1 MEKIKNKNIITL
13 IVSVAMAFTMFPA
26 FASADV
32 SPVTAKV
39 WFNASD
45 AERFIMS
52 RQELTVSSDL
62 SNEYYGI
69 REQENGVTVIDVLIA
84 ACIKK
89 YGNAF
94 KNASI
99 EERKEDYLDFSYSEA
114 YDSWSVTKWFGQST
128 FSTIYYINKSMS
140 GSVDQS
146 VVSNGDLIESVYIGE
161 SFSDLYSCFDKNSY
175 SAKTGR
181 KFRLTI
187 KADTWGTAVRPNTGT
202 RLCSVDKSTGLLTVL
217 PGMTTDAEGIALIS
231 FNKPGTYYIS
241 AKGSVTYDNF
251 GSTVTGNI
259 TAPWA
264 EVKVTMD
271 APSVK
276 AVNRSAS
283 SIKIS
288 WTKIVGAEKYRV
300 YRSVKKNKGFKKVK
314 TTRKTTWINNKLK
327 TGKKYYYKVRAI
339 SGNEKSPFSKVKS
352 SVPKPAK
359 AVIKKIQNR
368 GGNILISWKKVKD
381 ADGYVVYK
389 KEGSKGKFRNVKTL
403 KASYSKQYKSMG
415 IKKGKVYSYKIKAY
429 KILKGKKVY
438 GDFSEIKKI
447 KVK

>member
-1 MEKIKNKNIITL
+1 MKKTKNKNIIAF
-13 IVSVAMAFTMFPA
+13 IVSVAMVFTMFPA
-26 FASADV
+26 FASADA

-45 AERFIMS
+45 AERFIMP

-94 KNASI
+94 NDAS
-99 EERKEDYLDFSYSEA
+99 KTNYLDFSYSEA
-114 YDSWSVTKWFGQST
+114 YDSYSVTKWFGQNT
-128 FSTIYYINKSMS
+128 MNTLYYINRSMS
-140 GSVDQS
+140 LYSVDQS
-146 VVSNGDLIESVYIGE
+146 AVSNQDLIESVYVGE

-175 SAKTGR
+175 SVKTGR
-181 KFRLTI
+181 KLQITI
-187 KADTWGTAVRPNTGT
+187 KADTWGTAVKPNAGT
-202 RLCSVDKSTGLLTVL
+202 RICSVDRSTGSLTVL
-217 PGMTTDAEGIALIS
+217 PGMVTDAAGRALIS

-241 AKGSVTYDNF
+241 AKGPVTYDSF
-251 GSTVTGNI
+251 GSTVTGSI
-259 TAPWA
+259 AAPWA
-264 EVKVTMD
+264 EVKVTME

-276 AVNRSAS
+276 AANKSIK

-288 WTKIVGAEKYRV
+288 WKKITGAEKYQV

-314 TTRKTTWINNKLK
+314 TTKKTYWINTKLK

-339 SGNEKSPFSKVKS
+339 SGNEKSSFSNVKS
-352 SVPKPAK
+352 AKPKPAK
-359 AVIKKIQNR
+359 PVIRKIQNR

-415 IKKGKVYSYKIKAY
+415 INKGKVYSYKIKAY
-429 KILKGKKVY
+429 KIVKGKKVY
-438 GDFSEIKKI
+438 GNFSGIKKI
-447 KVK
+447 KAK

>member
-1 MEKIKNKNIITL
+1 MEKTKNKNIITL
-13 IVSVAMAFTMFPA
+13 IVSVAMVFTMFPA

-175 SAKTGR
+175 SVKTGR
-181 KFRLTI
+181 KFQITI
-187 KADTWGTAVRPNTGT
+187 KADTWGTAVKPNAGT
-202 RLCSVDKSTGLLTVL
+202 RICSIDKSTGLLAVL
-217 PGMTTDAEGIALIS
+217 PGMNTDADGKALIY
-231 FNKPGTYYIS
+231 FAKPGTYYIS
-241 AKGSVTYDNF
+241 AKGPVTYDSF
-251 GSTVTGNI
+251 GSTVTGKI

-264 EVKVTMD
+264 EVKVTMET
-271 APSVK
+271 PSVK
-276 AVNRSAS
+276 AANRSIK

-288 WTKIVGAEKYRV
+288 WKKITGAEKYQV

-314 TTRKTTWINNKLK
+314 TTKKTYWINTKLK

-339 SGNEKSPFSKVKS
+339 SGTEKSSFSNVKS
-352 SVPKPAK
+352 AKPKPAK
-359 AVIKKIQNR
+359 VIISKIQNR
-368 GGNILISWKKVKD
+368 GGNILINWKKVKD
-381 ADGYVVYK
+381 ADGYVIYK
-389 KEGSKGKFRNVKTL
+389 KESSKGKFRNVKTL
-403 KASYSKQYKSMG
+403 KASYSKKYTSMG

-429 KILKGKKVY
+429 KIVKGKKVY
-438 GDFSEIKKI
+438 GDFSGIKKI
-447 KVK
+447 KAK

>member
-1 MEKIKNKNIITL
+1 MKKTKNKNIIAL
-13 IVSVAMAFTMFPA
+13 IVSFAMVFTMLPA

-32 SPVTAKV
+32 GPVTVKV

-45 AERFIMS
+45 AERFIMP

-94 KNASI
+94 NNTSKTN
-99 EERKEDYLDFSYSEA
+99 YLDFSYSDA
-114 YDSWSVTKWFGQST
+114 YDSYSVTKWFGRST
-128 FSTIYYINKSMS
+128 MNTLYYINRSMS
-140 GSVDQS
+140 LYSVDQTD
-146 VVSNGDLIESVYIGE
+146 VSNGDMIESVYVGE